1 MLVDFALFVIGA
13 FTLSLMVCGCIYT
26 VGDIVRR

>member
-13 FTLSLMVCGCIYT
+13 FTLSLMVCGCICT
-26 VGDIVRR
+26 VGDIGRR